1 MNSEEMIKKLREE
14 AIAVLK
20 EVPDGIRI
28 NLKKDQ
34 LEKMIFDKVVI
45 DAQKNIYYKVPVW
58 TGPFLSKLDLSEV
71 DFENV
76 SWSINEKPNAGDIQ
90 RIKEEIEE
98 IKNGEVEPNETPGY
112 SLGFVNEGLMHKDFS
127 NTNANIDFSK
137 SFEAKYFNII
147 IIKDANLSNVDLSNN
162 SFDIN
167 YLDIS
172 FSDLS
177 NTHINISKA
186 RNLFIMT
193 SNLENVNLSY
203 LTLEA
208 GFMPEDLALHSG
220 ETDYRKKEIWFQGCN
235 FCNTDLNIT
244 LSDEMDK
251 EYYELYHKPAL
262 EEVSG
267 IKQNDDGTWT
277 QTAPKPDS
285 DPEGY
290 ANYTTYADYI
300 KNYAN
305 LEGCRLNGKK
315 IWPGVSIDPDEVL
328 KSIREQI
335 NKIK

>member
-1 MNSEEMIKKLREE
+1 MNSEEMIKKLRED

-34 LEKMIFDKVVI
+34 LDKMIFDKVVV
-45 DAQKNIYYKVPVW
+45 DEEKGIYYKVPVW

-71 DFENV
+71 DFEDV

-90 RIKEEIEE
+90 RIKEEIEK
-98 IKNGEVEPNETPGY
+98 IKNGEIKPNETY
-112 SLGFVNEGLMHKDFS
+112 SLSFVNEGSMNKDFS

-162 SFDIN
+162 SFDID
-167 YLDIS
+167 YLEIS

-186 RNLFIMT
+186 RDLFIMT

-208 GFMPEDLALHSG
+208 GFEAEDLVLRSG
-220 ETDYRKKEIWFQGCN
+220 ETDDREKEIWFLGCN
-235 FCNTDLNIT
+235 LCNTDLNIT
-244 LSDEMDK
+244 LNERRDK
-251 EYYELYHKPAL
+251 EYYELYHKPSL

-267 IKQNDDGTWT
+267 IKQNEDGTWT
-277 QTAPKPDS
+277 QTAAKPDS

-290 ANYTTYADYI
+290 ANYATYADYI

-335 NKIK
+335 SKIK